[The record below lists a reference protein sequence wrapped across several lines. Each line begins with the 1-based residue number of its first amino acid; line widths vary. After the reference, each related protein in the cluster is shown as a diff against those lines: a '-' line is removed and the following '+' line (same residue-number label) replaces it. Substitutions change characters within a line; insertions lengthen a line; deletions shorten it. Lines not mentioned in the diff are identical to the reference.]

1 MPAIKGKKCADLV
14 IDTLRIMKNDKD
26 LIYFSKLLRKQ
37 VSNQKELRAMFI
49 TWRGPATALS
59 KGILNLLTQSSLPS
73 MINVNS

>member
-37 VSNQKELRAMFI
+37 VSNQKELRAMLI

-59 KGILNLLTQSSLPS
+59 KGIFNLLTQSSLPS